1 MKYAFN
7 TCAFGSCNAW
17 LPAYPLDET
26 MRRLA
31 KVGYDAI
38 ELVCASPHAWP
49 EFLNDDDISQIGAWQ
64 KKYGVNIVSLMPL
77 MGGGGPGCNVAS
89 SCREELEWSRKYYK
103 SCVDLADKWG
113 AKNISYGAGW
123 LSPDACPDETRK
135 LALESLIQIGEYAAG
150 KGVTICID
158 PCSVL
163 TEVVDT
169 VHDALSMMKKCGLAN
184 VKVMFDMD
192 FCYSNLLDP
201 ADTASQM
208 GKYLGHVQYCDR
220 GRLTPGDGGYDFIP
234 VTQTLKD
241 MGYDGYI
248 TFEIG
253 FSRNTQPMSA
263 ARKSLL
269 FMRDIEKRLR

>member
-31 KVGYDAI
+31 KVGYEAI

-49 EFLNDDDISQIGAWQ
+49 EFLSNDDIKRIGAWQ
-64 KKYGVNIVSLMPL
+64 KEYGVNIVSLMPL

-89 SCREELEWSRKYYK
+89 SCKEELEWSRGYYK
-103 SCVDLADKWG
+103 SCVDLAARWG
-113 AKNISYGAGW
+113 AKTISYGAGW
-123 LSPDACPDETRK
+123 LSPDASPDETRK
-135 LALESLIQIGEYAAG
+135 LAMESLVQIGEYANE
-150 KGVTICID
+150 KGVIICID

-169 VHDALSMMKKCGLAN
+169 VHDAMSMMKESGLSN

-201 ADTASQM
+201 ADVALQM

-220 GRLTPGDGGYDFIP
+220 NRLAPGDGGYDFIP

-269 FMRDIEKRLR
+269 YMRSIEKKLR